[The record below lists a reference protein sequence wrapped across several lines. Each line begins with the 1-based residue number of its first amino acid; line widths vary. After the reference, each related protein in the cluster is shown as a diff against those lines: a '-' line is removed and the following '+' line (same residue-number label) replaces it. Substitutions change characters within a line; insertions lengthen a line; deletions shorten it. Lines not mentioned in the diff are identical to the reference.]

1 MENNST
7 AITVPTTNN
16 STIKIN
22 LPDEEKTE
30 LANYLNGKNKKYDKP
45 PTDDVLIK
53 LIRDNPLKFFTTE
66 DNSVYDSSK
75 TILQDNIDF
84 IISSITNKIPAH
96 LGTKFFN
103 TMMEGV
109 EIYFNE
115 KFFGK
120 EKINSGTILNLINT
134 TKEIIPSGYGSV
146 EIAQFCKTLLGE
158 PLVWNENDYW
168 VILNLLV
175 HNFHMNL
182 FNDINV
188 ILEAISIRPFSK
200 KILVSYLN
208 STKDK
213 IKKTLFKW
221 KDKSKERAEDS
232 NSNNDLSPLETEF
245 RKKYHQR
252 TLDAL
257 IEIPKNLPDNFN
269 LTPYLSS
276 LCNFLIKIKKLELN
290 GGDETI
296 ESFVINLLN
305 SPKIRIEAPDD
316 NIEICTHIITTLFKI
331 CTKCY
336 TEDNVKQSFM
346 DKFFQLE
353 DFKLPIL
360 NEYCKILSDEN
371 LNNDIKLGLLAPLLD
386 NYNLPSVN
394 SNIQHSII
402 NLFKFKEKFEIDRFN
417 TICNKIDEKLND
429 SQKNELYRSVIQ
441 KFSNEISDLTV
452 VHEAIIKNCLS
463 KEGNNDCA
471 KNLVSSLYSKTEKSS
486 ENGENEKIATILN
499 VLTNEIVL
507 VEYKKTIL
515 DKVLERKKETF
526 INEFV
531 KSEQFRKYYSK
542 NIENNIVQP
551 ILNDKFFQ
559 EGDLSLTENF
569 HRMILCNDYSKEIK
583 ESSINILIEK
593 YDDKRYTDKIN
604 NLLFELIQTKT
615 ATQTIYNAIK
625 NKKSKESFAQY
636 VAAQIIQEGKL
647 KFSDL
652 DSSFR
657 NMIRDSSVEPNI
669 KKELHLELLK
679 TDRIGFADDIK
690 KYLVG
695 DDKEKYSFLDKLFDC
710 HQI

>member
-7 AITVPTTNN
+7 EMIVTTTNN

-22 LPDEEKTE
+22 LPDEKKTE

-53 LIRDNPLKFFTTE
+53 LIKDNPLKFFTTE
-66 DNSVYDSSK
+66 DDSVYDSSK

-84 IISSITNKIPAH
+84 IISSITNKIPDNI
-96 LGTKFFN
+96 GTKFIN
-103 TMMEGV
+103 TIMEGA
-109 EIYFNE
+109 EIFFN
-115 KFFGK
+115 KNILGK
-120 EKINSGTILNLINT
+120 EKINSETILNLINT
-134 TKEIIPSGYGSV
+134 TEEIIPSGYGSE
-146 EIAQFCKTLLGE
+146 EIALFCRTLLRE
-158 PLVWNENDYW
+158 PLVWTTNNYSE
-168 VILNLLV
+168 ILNLLV
-175 HNFHMNL
+175 HNFHKNL
-182 FNDINV
+182 FNDINI
-188 ILEAISIRPFSK
+188 ILEDIRDKPFSK
-200 KILVSYLN
+200 KILDSFLN

-213 IKKTLFKW
+213 IKKTLFK
-221 KDKSKERAEDS
+221 KRDKLKERAEDS
-232 NSNNDLSPLETEF
+232 NSNDNSSFLEKKL
-245 RKKYHQR
+245 RKRYHQQ
-252 TLDAL
+252 TLNAL
-257 IEIPKNLPDNFN
+257 IQIPEKLPNNFN

-276 LCNFLIKIKKLELN
+276 LYNFLTKIKELDLS
-290 GGDETI
+290 GSDQTI
-296 ESFVINLLN
+296 ETFLINLLT
-305 SPKIRIEAPDD
+305 SSKIHIEAPDG
-316 NIEICTHIITTLFKI
+316 NTEIYTHIISKLFEICTKF
-331 CTKCY
+331 Y
-336 TEDNVKQSFM
+336 TDDNVKQSFM
-346 DKFFQLE
+346 NKFFQLE

-371 LNNDIKLGLLAPLLD
+371 FNNDIKLGLLDPLLD
-386 NYNLPSVN
+386 NYTDN

-429 SQKNELYRSVIQ
+429 SPKNELYRSVIQ
-441 KFSNEISDLTV
+441 KFPNEISDLTV

-486 ENGENEKIATILN
+486 EIGENQKIATILN
-499 VLTNEIVL
+499 VLTNETVL

-515 DKVLERKKETF
+515 DEAIQRKRETIIDEF
-526 INEFV
+526 I
-531 KSEQFRKYYSK
+531 KSEQVRNYYSK
-542 NIENNIVQP
+542 NNEDYIVVQT

-559 EGDLSLTENF
+559 ERDLSLTENF
-569 HRMILCNDYSKEIK
+569 HRMILCNNYSEDIK
-583 ESSINILIEK
+583 ESSIHILTEK
-593 YDDKRYTDKIN
+593 YDDKRYTKTIN

-625 NKKSKESFAQY
+625 NKKAKESFAQY
-636 VAAQIIQEGKL
+636 VAAQIIEEKL

-679 TDRIGFADDIK
+679 KDRIGFADDIK

-695 DDKEKYSFLDKLFDC
+695 DDEEKLSFLAELFN
-710 HQI
+710 

>member
-30 LANYLNGKNKKYDKP
+30 LANYLNGKNKKYDTP

-53 LIRDNPLKFFTTE
+53 LINDNPLKFFTTE
-66 DNSVYDSSK
+66 DHSVYDSSK
-75 TILQDNIDF
+75 KILRGNIDF
-84 IISSITNKIPAH
+84 IISSITNKIPNNI
-96 LGTKFFN
+96 GTTLINTAKEGAEIFFSDR
-103 TMMEGV
+103 
-109 EIYFNE
+109 I
-115 KFFGK
+115 FGK
-120 EKINSGTILNLINT
+120 EKINSATILNLIKT
-134 TKEIIPSGYGSV
+134 TKDIIPPGYGSE
-146 EIAQFCKTLLGE
+146 EIDRFCRTLLLD
-158 PLVWNENDYW
+158 PLVWNENDYGE
-168 VILNLLV
+168 ILNLLV
-175 HNFHMNL
+175 HNFNKNL
-182 FNDINV
+182 FIN
-188 ILEAISIRPFSK
+188 INTFLEAIRDKPFSK
-200 KILVSYLN
+200 KIWDSFLN

-213 IKKTLFKW
+213 IKKTLFPR

-232 NSNNDLSPLETEF
+232 NSNNKPSLLEKEF
-245 RKKYHQR
+245 RKRYHQQ
-252 TLDAL
+252 TLYAL
-257 IEIPKNLPDNFN
+257 IQIPDKLPKNFN

-276 LCNFLIKIKKLELN
+276 LCNFLTKIKELDLS
-290 GGDETI
+290 GSAQTI
-296 ESFVINLLN
+296 ETFVINLLN
-305 SPKIRIEAPDD
+305 SPKFDIKASDD
-316 NIEICTHIITTLFKI
+316 NITCTHIITNLFEI
-331 CTKCY
+331 CTKFY
-336 TEDNVKQSFM
+336 TDDNVKQSFM
-346 DKFFQLE
+346 NEIFQLE

-360 NEYCKILSDEN
+360 NNYCKILFDEN
-371 LNNDIKLGLLAPLLD
+371 LSNNIKLGLLDPLLD
-386 NYNLPSVN
+386 NYDNYDN
-394 SNIQHSII
+394 SDIQHSII

-417 TICNKIDEKLND
+417 TICNKIDEKLNN

-441 KFSNEISDLTV
+441 KFPNEISDLTV

-486 ENGENEKIATILN
+486 ENGENQKIATILN
-499 VLTNEIVL
+499 VLTNETVL

-515 DKVLERKKETF
+515 DEAIQSKRETIIDEF
-526 INEFV
+526 I
-531 KSEQFRKYYSK
+531 KSEQVRNYYSK
-542 NIENNIVQP
+542 NNEDYIVVQT
-551 ILNDKFFQ
+551 ILNDKLFQ
-559 EGDLSLTENF
+559 ERDLSLTENF

-636 VAAQIIQEGKL
+636 VAAQIIEGNL
-647 KFSDL
+647 KFSYL

>member
-7 AITVPTTNN
+7 EIIVPTTNN

-22 LPDEEKTE
+22 LPDEKKTK
-30 LANYLNGKNKKYDKP
+30 LANYLNGKNKKYDIP

-53 LIRDNPLKFFTTE
+53 LIKDNPLKFFTTE

-75 TILQDNIDF
+75 TILKYNIDF
-84 IISSITNKIPAH
+84 IISSITNKIPENI
-96 LGTKFFN
+96 GTKLIN
-103 TMMEGV
+103 TVLEGT
-109 EIYFNE
+109 EIYIN
-115 KFFGK
+115 KNFFGK
-120 EKINSGTILNLINT
+120 EKIDSKTLLNLINT
-134 TKEIIPSGYGSV
+134 TKEIIPSGYGSE
-146 EIAQFCKTLLGE
+146 EIALFCRTLLLN
-158 PLVWNENDYW
+158 PLVWTTNNYSE
-168 VILNLLV
+168 ILNLLV
-175 HNFHMNL
+175 HNFHKNL
-182 FNDINV
+182 FNDINTFW
-188 ILEAISIRPFSK
+188 EAISKRPISK
-200 KILVSYLN
+200 KILTYFAEA
-208 STKDK
+208 TKDE
-213 IKKTLFKW
+213 IKKRLFKK

-232 NSNNDLSPLETEF
+232 NSNNNRFSWENDL
-245 RKKYHQR
+245 RKSYHQQ
-252 TLDAL
+252 TLNAL
-257 IEIPKNLPDNFN
+257 IQIPEKLPDNFN

-276 LCNFLIKIKKLELN
+276 LCNFLTKIKELDLS
-290 GGDETI
+290 GSDQTI
-296 ESFVINLLN
+296 ETFVINLLN
-305 SPKIRIEAPDD
+305 SSKIYIGAPDG
-316 NIEICTHIITTLFKI
+316 NTELCTHIISKLFKI

-346 DKFFQLE
+346 NKFFQLE

-360 NEYCKILSDEN
+360 NEYCAILSDEN
-371 LNNDIKLGLLAPLLD
+371 FPNDIKLGLLDPLLD
-386 NYNLPSVN
+386 NYNFPSVN
-394 SNIQHSII
+394 PKIQHNII
-402 NLFKFKEKFEIDRFN
+402 NLFKKIKNFEIDRFN
-417 TICNKIDEKLND
+417 TICNKIDEKLDD

-441 KFSNEISDLTV
+441 EFPNEISDLTV

-486 ENGENEKIATILN
+486 ENGENKKISTILN
-499 VLTNEIVL
+499 VLTNENVL

-515 DKVLERKKETF
+515 DEAIQRKRETI
-526 INEFV
+526 INEFI
-531 KSEQFRKYYSK
+531 KSEQVRKYYSK

-559 EGDLSLTENF
+559 ERDLSLTENF

-636 VAAQIIQEGKL
+636 VAAQIIEGKL
-647 KFSDL
+647 KFSYL

-679 TDRIGFADDIK
+679 MDRIGFADDIK

>member
-1 MENNST
+1 MENNSKE
-7 AITVPTTNN
+7 IIVPTTNN

-22 LPDEEKTE
+22 LLDEEKSK
-30 LANYLNGKNKKYDKP
+30 LANYLNGKNKKYDIP

-53 LIRDNPLKFFTTE
+53 LIKDNPLKFFTTE
-66 DNSVYDSSK
+66 DDYVYDSSK

-84 IISSITNKIPAH
+84 IISSITNKI
-96 LGTKFFN
+96 LDNIGTKFFP
-103 TMMEGV
+103 T
-109 EIYFNE
+109 IKE
-115 KFFGK
+115 KIEKPISEKILGK
-120 EKINSGTILNLINT
+120 EKIDSETILNLIET
-134 TKEIIPSGYGSV
+134 TKKIIPCGYGSE
-146 EIAQFCKTLLGE
+146 EIALFCRTLLSN
-158 PLVWNENDYW
+158 PLVWKENDYCK
-168 VILNLLV
+168 ILDLLV

-182 FNDINV
+182 FNDINS
-188 ILEAISIRPFSK
+188 ILMAIKEKPVSK
-200 KILVSYLN
+200 KIFDSFLDLI
-208 STKDK
+208 KDK
-213 IKKTLFKW
+213 IKKTPFWK
-221 KDKSKERAEDS
+221 KDKPKERAEDS
-232 NSNNDLSPLETEF
+232 NSNNKPSFWEEEL
-245 RKKYHQR
+245 RKGYHQH
-252 TLDAL
+252 TLNAL
-257 IEIPKNLPDNFN
+257 IQIPEKLPDNFN

-276 LCNFLIKIKKLELN
+276 LYNFLTKIIELN
-290 GGDETI
+290 LPGSDETI
-296 ESFVINLLN
+296 ETFVIKLLP
-305 SPKIRIEAPDD
+305 SPKIRIEAPDG
-316 NIEICTHIITTLFKI
+316 NTEICTHIISKLFKI
-331 CTKCY
+331 GTKFY
-336 TEDNVKQSFM
+336 TDDNVKQSFIN
-346 DKFFQLE
+346 KFFKLK

-360 NEYCKILSDEN
+360 NEYCAILSDEEN
-371 LNNDIKLGLLAPLLD
+371 FTNDIKLGLLDPLLD

-394 SNIQHSII
+394 PKIRHNII
-402 NLFKFKEKFEIDRFN
+402 NLFKKIENFEIDRFN
-417 TICNKIDEKLND
+417 TICNKIDEKLD
-429 SQKNELYRSVIQ
+429 SSQKNELYRSVIQ
-441 KFSNEISDLTV
+441 KFPNEISDLIV

-463 KEGNNDCA
+463 KKGNNDCA

-486 ENGENEKIATILN
+486 ENGENQKISTILN
-499 VLTNEIVL
+499 ALTNKIVL

-515 DKVLERKKETF
+515 DEVLERKKETF

-531 KSEQFRKYYSK
+531 KSEQFRNYYSE
-542 NIENNIVQP
+542 NNENNIVQP

-559 EGDLSLTENF
+559 EIDLSLTENF
-569 HRMILCNDYSKEIK
+569 HRMILCNDYSTDIK

-679 TDRIGFADDIK
+679 KDKNGFADDIK

-695 DDKEKYSFLDKLFDC
+695 DDEEKLSFLAELFN
-710 HQI
+710 